1 MPRNK
6 EVSTSVSEFRPLMQL
21 LLGVL
26 EKNMFN
32 NLADRFDS
40 IFKALKKTGSIDE
53 ATLDNSIRDIRRA
66 LLEADV
72 SLPVV
77 KDFIDQVKKEAL
89 GKEVL
94 RSITPAQMIIKIVND
109 ELIKI
114 LGSESFDLNIYGVS
128 PTTFLFA

>member
-1 MPRNK
+1 MPQNK
-6 EVSTSVSEFRPLMQL
+6 EVSTSVSEFRPLMHL
-21 LLGVL
+21 LL
-26 EKNMFN
+26 EIMEINMFN

-53 ATLDNSIRDIRRA
+53 SALDNSMRDIRRA

-77 KDFIDQVKKEAL
+77 KDFIEQVKQEAI

-94 RSITPAQMIIKIVND
+94 NSITPAQMIIKI
-109 ELIKI
+109 I
-114 LGSESFDLNIYGVS
+114 LVMKLR
-128 PTTFLFA
+128 

>member
-1 MPRNK
+1 
-6 EVSTSVSEFRPLMQL
+6 
-21 LLGVL
+21 
-26 EKNMFN
+26 MFN

-53 ATLDNSIRDIRRA
+53 SALDNSMRDIRRA

-94 RSITPAQMIIKIVND
+94 SSISPKFSAS
-109 ELIKI
+109 I
-114 LGSESFDLNIYGVS
+114 LRYDNNGEPLSSLSSSI
-128 PTTFLFA
+128 

>member
-1 MPRNK
+1 
-6 EVSTSVSEFRPLMQL
+6 
-21 LLGVL
+21 
-26 EKNMFN
+26 MFN

-53 ATLDNSIRDIRRA
+53 SALDNSMRDIRRA

-94 RSITPAQMIIKIVND
+94 NSITPAQMIIKIVND

-114 LGSESFDLNIYGVS
+114 LGSESSELNVNGVS
-128 PTTFLFA
+128 PITFLFAGLQGSGKN